1 MLFLSEVEA
10 GKAWEHSYKELRI
23 WKLGALGISCFQGL
37 RIHFLYSAAVSV

>member
-10 GKAWEHSYKELRI
+10 GKAWEPTNKELLI

-37 RIHFLYSAAVSV
+37 RIYFLYSAAVSV

>member
-10 GKAWEHSYKELRI
+10 DKAWESSNKELLI

-37 RIHFLYSAAVSV
+37 RIHFPHSAAVSV

>member
-1 MLFLSEVEA
+1 MLFLSQVEA
-10 GKAWEHSYKELRI
+10 GKAWEPSNKELLI